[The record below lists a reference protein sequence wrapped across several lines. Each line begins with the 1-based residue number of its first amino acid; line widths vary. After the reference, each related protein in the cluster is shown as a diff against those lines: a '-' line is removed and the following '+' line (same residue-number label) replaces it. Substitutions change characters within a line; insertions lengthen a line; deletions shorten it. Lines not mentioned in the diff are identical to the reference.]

1 MHTDP
6 RVDVIFPNLNK
17 ADYVT
22 ECLDSLL
29 AQSFQSWRCIV
40 VDGNSD
46 DGSWEIIQRYARE
59 DSRFEL
65 YQPGRL
71 GLYPSWNYGLEKVHS
86 PYFTFLT
93 SDDVWDPQW
102 LETAIRV
109 LSGSPSSVAVS
120 ARPVYVDV
128 DTNVIGVP
136 RLAKIADEIAQRYV
150 SSVDVDGTSAQHRP
164 GPLHAGLVYALG
176 SVPITMHALV
186 MRKRL
191 AGMQFME
198 DVGTI
203 ADREWYLRMGL
214 RGPVTYLR
222 SCNAYLRRYDEQATA
237 LTQRNRR
244 ELAAS
249 VRTILNRNAE
259 SVRTALQVPSDV
271 FDRIDAVVRQMF
283 DFLYMRPSTSMLRT
297 DSGQAL
303 SLLATTVKT
312 YPGLL
317 LREILSVLFRGTK
330 YSTNQR
336 VKAIE
341 ELITHAGSMRSP
353 KTTP

>member
-1 MHTDP
+1 MHTAP
-6 RVDVIFPNLNK
+6 HVDVILPNLNK
-17 ADYVT
+17 ADYIA

-65 YQPGRL
+65 HQPGRL
-71 GLYPSWNYGLEKVHS
+71 GLYPSWNYGLEKVRS

-102 LETAIRV
+102 LETAVRV
-109 LSGSPSSVAVS
+109 LRGSSSPVAAS
-120 ARPVYVDV
+120 ARPVYVDA

-136 RLAKIADEIAQRYV
+136 RLAKIADEITQRYV
-150 SSVDVDGTSAQHRP
+150 DAIEVDGTTVQHRP

-176 SVPITMHALV
+176 SVPVTMHALV
-186 MRKRL
+186 MRKCL
-191 AGMQFME
+191 AEMQFMG

-203 ADREWYLRMGL
+203 ADREWYLRMGF

-244 ELAAS
+244 QLAAS

-271 FDRIDAVVRQMF
+271 FDRIDAVIRQMF

-317 LREILSVLFRGTK
+317 LREILSVLFCGTNH
-330 YSTNQR
+330 STKQR
-336 VKAIE
+336 VKAVE
-341 ELITHAGSMRSP
+341 ELITHAGNVTSP